1 MKKLMIM
8 YKAMHSKASI
18 DRLYVKW
25 KERKIFALR
34 IVLLVLL
41 TQCRINKDSYNLKNL
56 SRIIKMMSPEN

>member
-1 MKKLMIM
+1 
-8 YKAMHSKASI
+8 MHSKASI